1 MSFAGVNVCG
11 LVLQGQREARAVA
24 FQSPPP
30 TLGKGIGFHFG
41 LCRQAPTEPEAL
53 WETQGS
59 QMWI

>member
-11 LVLQGQREARAVA
+11 IALQGQREARAVA

-41 LCRQAPTEPEAL
+41 LCRQAPTELEAL
-53 WETQGS
+53 
-59 QMWI
+59 